1 MGIKIA
7 FFDIDGTL
15 VNFGAGDISE
25 AVKRS
30 LRELRERGVKL
41 FIATGRPPYLVPT
54 FQGVAFDGMMT
65 FNGSYCFDKNG
76 VILSVPMNRNDIK
89 IVVKNAGE
97 IGLPVLVATSKRMGI
112 NFRQKELDD
121 YAGFSGV
128 SCEVIDD
135 YDRIQQEDVYQMMLG
150 APADRDEWLLHG
162 TSSVKIVRWWGKAMD
177 VIPSSCGKA
186 VGMRAVLQ
194 HYGLTQ
200 EESIAFGDGGNDQDM
215 IEYAGI
221 GVAMGNATPEVK
233 AAADYVTDSC
243 ADDGVYTAL
252 KHFQLV

>member
-1 MGIKIA
+1 MKIRIA

-15 VNFGAGDISE
+15 VNFGAGDISGV
-25 AVKRS
+25 VKRS
-30 LRELRERGVKL
+30 LRALRERGIKL
-41 FIATGRPPYLVPT
+41 FFATGRPPYLVPA
-54 FQGVAFDGMMT
+54 FQNVTFDGMMT
-65 FNGSYCFDKNG
+65 FNGSYCFDDNG

-89 IVVKNAGE
+89 TVVKNAGE
-97 IGLPVLVATSKRMGI
+97 IGLPVLIATSRRMGI

-128 SCEVIDD
+128 ACDVIDD
-135 YDRIQQEDVYQMMLG
+135 YEQIQREDVYQMMLG
-150 APADRDEWLLHG
+150 APPERDAWLLRG

-177 VIPSSCGKA
+177 VIPSDCGKA
-186 VGMRAVLQ
+186 VGMRAILQ
-194 HYGLTQ
+194 HYGFAR

-215 IEYAGI
+215 IAYAGI
-221 GVAMGNATPEVK
+221 GVAMGNATPDVK

-252 KHFQLV
+252 KHFGLL